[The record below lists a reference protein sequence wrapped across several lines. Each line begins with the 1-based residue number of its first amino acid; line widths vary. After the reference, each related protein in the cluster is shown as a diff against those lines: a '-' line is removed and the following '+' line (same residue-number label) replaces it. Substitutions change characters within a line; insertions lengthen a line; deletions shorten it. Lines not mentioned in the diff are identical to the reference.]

1 MGTVGRERSRSDHS
15 RPGAARA
22 VPVGGRLDLYRIVVA
37 LLGLSIL
44 GVVGGSIALRAMGV
58 AVPDSLVAI
67 GTGALGAMAGLPSP
81 LSRV

>member
-1 MGTVGRERSRSDHS
+1 MTT
-15 RPGAARA
+15 AAPELHEPSPSGD
-22 VPVGGRLDLYRIVVA
+22 VWIYRIVVA

-67 GTGALGAMAGLPSP
+67 GTGALGAMAGLLSP

>member
-1 MGTVGRERSRSDHS
+1 VGTVGRERSRSDHS
-15 RPGAARA
+15 RPRAARA
-22 VPVGGRLDLYRIVVA
+22 VSVGIYRIVVA

-58 AVPDSLVAI
+58 DVPDSLVAI
-67 GTGALGAMAGLPSP
+67 GTGALGAMAGLLSP